1 MESSSSASAP
11 FPWHIGVFD
20 AHCHPTDTMSAVS
33 AVPHMKAKALTVMAT
48 RAQDQQLVADVAD
61 SLGVPS
67 PDVDSWKQG
76 ERLLPC
82 FGWHPWFS
90 HQMFSEDMFT
100 GKKTLDE
107 DEKILHYK
115 KVLSPPPD
123 DHDFILSLPNPRP
136 FSEFLGETR
145 SFLRR
150 YPLALVGEIG
160 LDKSFRIPAA
170 WLPDAHESRDD
181 SLTPGGREGRGL
193 TPHVVALD
201 HQKEILTAQLK
212 LAGEM
217 RRAVSVHGVQ
227 AHGILLETIRAT
239 WKGHERKRMSKRER
253 NRRGVTAEEA
263 DEDLYADDDSPKPFP
278 PRICLHSYSGHPST
292 LPQYFDSSVPA
303 EVFVSFST
311 AINYSDR
318 AAHTTSQSIKA
329 VPDDRILVE
338 SDLHVAGD
346 PMDEHLEDIVRRVC
360 ETKGWGLEEGTRK
373 LRQNWERFA
382 FGRREKKPA
391 LADDQTSN

>member
-1 MESSSSASAP
+1 MDGSTP

-20 AHCHPTDTMSAVS
+20 AHCHPTDTMSAVP

-61 SLGVPS
+61 RLGVPS
-67 PDVDSWKQG
+67 PDVDSWNSD
-76 ERLLPC
+76 ECVLPC

-90 HQMFSEDMFT
+90 HQMCSEDRFA
-100 GKKTLDE
+100 GKPTLD
-107 DEKILHYK
+107 DEAKIVHYRG
-115 KVLSPPPD
+115 VLSPPPED
-123 DHDFILSLPNPRP
+123 RDFILSLPDPRP
-136 FSEFLGETR
+136 FSEFLDQAR
-145 SFLRR
+145 RFLCR

-160 LDKSFRIPAA
+160 LDKSFRIPKA
-170 WLPDAHESRDD
+170 WHPETHENRDD

-193 TPHVVALD
+193 TAHVVAMD
-201 HQKEILTAQLK
+201 HQRKIFTAQLN

-227 AHGILLETIRAT
+227 AHGVLFETIRAT
-239 WKGHERKRMSKRER
+239 WKGYEKKPMSRRERKK
-253 NRRGVTAEEA
+253 RGVTAEEA
-263 DEDLYADDDSPKPFP
+263 DEDANAEDDSPKPFP

-292 LPQYFDSSVPA
+292 LPQYFDPSVPS

-318 AAHTTSQSIKA
+318 AAQTTSQSIKA

-338 SDLHVAGD
+338 SDLHIAGEL
-346 PMDEHLEDIVRRVC
+346 MDKHLEDIVRVVC
-360 ETKGWGLEEGTRK
+360 GVKEWGLEEGTRK
-373 LRQNWERFA
+373 LRQNWEHFA
-382 FGRREKKPA
+382 FGRRKKDVP
-391 LADDQTSN
+391 

>member
-1 MESSSSASAP
+1 
-11 FPWHIGVFD
+11 
-20 AHCHPTDTMSAVS
+20 MSAVPV
-33 AVPHMKAKALTVMAT
+33 VPQMKAKALTVMAT

-61 SLGVPS
+61 RLGVPS
-67 PDVDSWKQG
+67 PDVDSWRPE

-90 HQMFSEDMFT
+90 HQMFSEDMSP
-100 GKKTLDE
+100 GKKTLD
-107 DEKILHYK
+107 DDAKILHYK
-115 KVLSPPPD
+115 KVLSPPPE
-123 DHDFILSLPNPRP
+123 DHDFILSLPDPRP
-136 FSEFLGETR
+136 FSDFLEETR
-145 SFLRR
+145 RFLRR

-170 WLPDAHESRDD
+170 WLPEAHENRDG

-193 TPHVVALD
+193 TPHVVAMD
-201 HQKEILTAQLK
+201 HQKKILTAQLN

-217 RRAVSVHGVQ
+217 GRAVSVHGVQ
-227 AHGILLETIRAT
+227 AHGVLFETVRAT
-239 WKGHERKRMSKRER
+239 WKGHERKPMSKRER
-253 NRRGVTAEEA
+253 KKRGVTAEEA
-263 DEDLYADDDSPKPFP
+263 EEDANADDGSPKPFP

-303 EVFVSFST
+303 DVFISFST

-318 AAHTTSQSIKA
+318 AAQTTSKSIKA

-338 SDLHVAGD
+338 SDLHIAGE
-346 PMDEHLEDIVRRVC
+346 PMDEHLEDIVRKVC
-360 ETKGWGLEEGTRK
+360 EIKGWSLEEGTRK

-382 FGRREKKPA
+382 FGRREKLSTKE
-391 LADDQTSN
+391 DDQSSS